1 MAPGDARLR
10 LVSDDQSTIHVG
22 RALRDRRRAARL
34 TQEQAAGEAGITRNA
49 LAALEKKELPNPSL
63 RTLLSLMRV
72 YGSDSL
78 DALLGPMPSW
88 AIAIAWQAQ
97 TDGE

>member
-1 MAPGDARLR
+1 MATGDARLR
-10 LVSDDQSTIHVG
+10 LVSADQSTVHIG
-22 RALRDRRRAARL
+22 RVLRDRRRAAHL
-34 TQEQAAGEAGITRNA
+34 TQEQAAGQAGITRNA
-49 LAALEKKELPNPSL
+49 LAALEKKMLPNPSL

-88 AIAIAWQAQ
+88 SIAIAWDAQ
-97 TDGE
+97 RNSE